1 MRWTKIKN
9 IIILLLVIVNLALL
23 GLVGFRSWL
32 TVQNERQARERM
44 IAILANNNI
53 EFLPQEVPDTLDLEP
68 LRLTLEPPTQAQAEL
83 LVGPIVSTEPL
94 GARTVCVGEL
104 GEATLSPTG
113 EIEAVY
119 PSPSLDEAAALDRLT
134 ALGVEF
140 RESAR
145 SLSGDGT
152 LTLTC
157 IQLRQ
162 GVPLPEETV
171 TLTFQEGLLRS
182 LSLRLL
188 SGTWETVP
196 GRESVTA
203 STALLRFLEAMNR
216 GGYVCTQ
223 VTDLYPCYSV
233 TGSGTLTLTPTWYV
247 ETDTRPWLFPVD
259 AQTALPASE

>member
-9 IIILLLVIVNLALL
+9 IILLLLVIVNLALL

-44 IAILANNNI
+44 IAILANNGI
-53 EFLPQEVPDTLDLEP
+53 EFLPQEVPDTLGLEP
-68 LRLTLEPPTQAQAEL
+68 LRLTLEPPTQAQAEI
-83 LVGPIVSTEPL
+83 LVGPITSTETL
-94 GARTVCVGEL
+94 GARTVCNGEQ
-104 GEATLSPTG
+104 GEVTLSPTG

-119 PSPSLDEAAALDRLT
+119 SKPTLSESVAMDRLT
-134 ALGVEF
+134 ALGVEV
-140 RESAR
+140 RETAR
-145 SLSGDGT
+145 SLSEDGT

-157 IQLRQ
+157 VQLHQ

-171 TLTFQEGLLRS
+171 TLIFRNGGLS
-182 LSLRLL
+182 ALSLRLL
-188 SGTWETVP
+188 AGTYETVP

-247 ETDTRPWLFPVD
+247 ETDTRPYLFPVD
-259 AQTALPASE
+259 AQSALTTAE

>member
-9 IIILLLVIVNLALL
+9 IILLLLVIVNLALL

-32 TVQNERQARERM
+32 TAQNERQARERM
-44 IAILANNNI
+44 IAILANNGI
-53 EFLPQEVPDTLDLEP
+53 EFLPQEVPDALDLEP
-68 LRLTLEPPTQAQAEL
+68 LRLTLEPPAQAQAEI
-83 LVGPIVSTEPL
+83 LVGPVSSTETL
-94 GARTVCVGEL
+94 GARTVCAGEL

-113 EIEAVY
+113 ELEAVY
-119 PSPSLDEAAALDRLT
+119 PRPSLNEAAALDRLA
-134 ALGVEF
+134 ALGVEL
-140 RESAR
+140 RETGRTPSE
-145 SLSGDGT
+145 DGT

-157 IQLRQ
+157 VQLHQ

-171 TLTFQEGLLRS
+171 TLVFQNGLLRS

-188 SGTWETVP
+188 SGTWETVS
-196 GRESVTA
+196 GRGSVTA
-203 STALLRFLEAMNR
+203 STALLRFLEAMTR

-247 ETDTRPWLFPVD
+247 ETDTRPYLFPVD
-259 AQTALPASE
+259 GQTALTTAE